1 MAQLHKRFTDEQV
14 KMLLRGYCQGLL
26 TRAAVQDML
35 AISKG
40 SFLALLTSLLQ
51 PSAVAP
57 GRRGAF
63 S

>member
-1 MAQLHKRFTDEQV
+1 MDQLDKRFSGEQV
-14 KMLLRGYCQGLL
+14 RMPLHGCCEGLL

-35 AISKG
+35 AISNG